1 MTEPKHPGSG
11 RVASEES
18 LIYRDAVL
26 EALMDN
32 PGMVRKDIMAAVR
45 KMHPE
50 LDQAR
55 LTHVIHYLIGQKQI
69 HARKMNG
76 KTSKYY
82 LGDTIDK
89 QRVKIIPSGKWRLP
103 SGQIY
108 SPIEWSVH
116 QLQVG
121 A

>member
-1 MTEPKHPGSG
+1 MIAQKHSGSG

-32 PGMVRKDIMAAVR
+32 PGMARRDIMASVR
-45 KMHPE
+45 KVHPE

-69 HARKMNG
+69 QARKMNG

-82 LGDTIDK
+82 FGHTIDK

-103 SGQIY
+103 SGQVY

-116 QLQVG
+116 QLQG